1 MKPGNSATKKEKQTK
16 CYFDAKKEVS
26 FITAQFTIIYTIQAQ
41 LCNFINIINYNN
53 GLLDC

>member
-53 GLLDC
+53 GLLEC